1 MAKLPKFALTHNNEK
16 YTWDLKNDATKRTL
30 KSFDNKSDATKGGV
44 LEKAVGPQGGS
55 VKLRKLDGEY
65 QEERTFPR
73 SADPRS
79 SKG

>member
-44 LEKAVGPQGGS
+44 LERPSVPKVGQ
-55 VKLRKLDGEY
+55 
-65 QEERTFPR
+65 
-73 SADPRS
+73 
-79 SKG
+79 